1 MAYLPGTEVNHDQ
14 EGGSSRV
21 RPGHCT
27 KAWLTST
34 ITPNVGN
41 SSAKF
46 LLYGGLRPRL
56 PPLTSLAE
64 TFLPQVRCRLYFHIR
79 FLIRIST
86 NAHSNFIFKSLIYVY
101 ILYSCVHTP
110 PPPPNGKVMEK
121 SIIFVK
127 KLDGLFFFFIVWNRG
142 K

>member
-64 TFLPQVRCRLYFHIR
+64 TFLPQVHCRLYFHIR

-101 ILYSCVHTP
+101 ILYCTLVCI
-110 PPPPNGKVMEK
+110 PPPNGKVMEK
-121 SIIFVK
+121 SIIFDK
-127 KLDGLFFFFIVWNRG
+127 ILDGLFFSLSCGIVG